1 MIDDYTCRPLRRPIA
16 LGGRAM
22 ESRSAFGRL
31 SMTRWPL
38 LLALCTFG
46 PTLAGT
52 SARSANADA
61 VADFYKGKTVTV
73 VVSSSAAG
81 GYDTIARAVARHM
94 SRHMPGNPV
103 FFVRNMPGAG
113 GMTATNF
120 IYNNAERDGT
130 VIALVQNNTPF
141 EPLFGTKE
149 ARYDPVKFNW
159 LGSPSSET
167 AMVLLWHTVPVNT
180 VAELKTHEVAV
191 GVSGANSTPA
201 FFTRLLNAILGTKMK
216 PINGYPGQND
226 VLLAMER
233 RELDGHPSAF
243 FSSVRSTRPTWLREK
258 IAKAVLQYGPE
269 KIAELPDVPFALDLV
284 GNDEDRLVM
293 QAAFAPLALGRPFLM
308 PPGVPAERVAALRM
322 AFAATM
328 ADAEFLSEG
337 EKMGLGLNAPRTGEQ
352 IQDVMERAYR
362 SPPAVIDRLRQLNS
376 P

>member
-1 MIDDYTCRPLRRPIA
+1 MTFRY
-16 LGGRAM
+16 
-22 ESRSAFGRL
+22 GRL
-31 SMTRWPL
+31 VV
-38 LLALCTFG
+38 LCSLVG
-46 PTLAGT
+46 AGVPP
-52 SARSANADA
+52 AKADA
-61 VADFYKGKTVTV
+61 VADFYRGRTVTV

-94 SRHMPGNPV
+94 GKHMPGNPA
-103 FFVRNMPGAG
+103 FIVRNMPGAG

-120 IYNNAERDGT
+120 LYNTADKDGS
-130 VIALVQNNTPF
+130 VIGLVQNNTPF

-167 AMVLLWHTVPVNT
+167 AMVLLWHAVPVSSID
-180 VAELKTHEVAV
+180 ELKAREVAV

-201 FFTRLLNAILGTKMK
+201 FFTRLLNATLGTKMK

-243 FSSVRSTRPTWLREK
+243 FSSVRSTRPTWLRDK
-258 IAKAVLQYGPE
+258 TAKAIVQYGPE
-269 KIAELPDVPFALDLV
+269 KLAELPDVPFAPDLV
-284 GNDEDRLVM
+284 SNDEDRLVM
-293 QAAFAPLALGRPFLM
+293 QAAFAPLALGRPFVI
-308 PPGVPAERVAALRM
+308 PPGVLAERVAALRK

-328 ADAEFLSEG
+328 ADPEFLAEG

-352 IQDVMERAYR
+352 IQAVMEQAYQ
-362 SPPAVIDRLRQLNS
+362 SPPTVIDRLRQLNS

>member
-1 MIDDYTCRPLRRPIA
+1 
-16 LGGRAM
+16 
-22 ESRSAFGRL
+22 
-31 SMTRWPL
+31 MTRRYPL
-38 LLALCTFG
+38 MLAFCAF
-46 PTLAGT
+46 A
-52 SARSANADA
+52 SACASPAEADP
-61 VADFYKGKTVTV
+61 VADFYKGRTVTV

-81 GYDTIARAVARHM
+81 GYDTLARALARHM
-94 SRHMPGNPV
+94 GKHVPGNPA
-103 FFVRNMPGAG
+103 FIVRNMPGAG

-120 IYNNAERDGT
+120 LYNNADQDGS
-130 VIALVQNNTPF
+130 VIGLVQNNTPF

-167 AMVLLWHTVPVNT
+167 AMVLLWHAVPVNT
-180 VAELKTHEVAV
+180 VGELRMREVTV

-243 FSSVRSTRPTWLREK
+243 FSSVRSTRPAWLREK
-258 IAKAVLQYGPE
+258 TAKAILQYGPE
-269 KIAELPDVPFALDLV
+269 KLAELPDVPFAPDLV
-284 GNDEDRLVM
+284 ASDEDKLTL
-293 QAAFAPLALGRPFLM
+293 QAAFAPLALGRPFLI
-308 PPGVPAERVAALRM
+308 PPGVPPERVAALRA

-328 ADAEFLSEG
+328 ADAEFLAEG
-337 EKMGLGLNAPRTGEQ
+337 ERMGLGLNAPRTGTQ
-352 IQDVMERAYR
+352 IQEVMERAYR
-362 SPPAVIDRLRQLNS
+362 SPPAVIEQLRQLNS

>member
-1 MIDDYTCRPLRRPIA
+1 MTFRY
-16 LGGRAM
+16 
-22 ESRSAFGRL
+22 GRL
-31 SMTRWPL
+31 VV
-38 LLALCTFG
+38 LCSLVG
-46 PTLAGT
+46 AGVPP
-52 SARSANADA
+52 ANADA
-61 VADFYKGKTVTV
+61 VADFYKGRTVTV

-94 SRHMPGNPV
+94 GKHMPGNPA
-103 FFVRNMPGAG
+103 FIVRNVPGAG

-120 IYNNAERDGT
+120 LYNTADKDGS
-130 VIALVQNNTPF
+130 VIGLVQNNTPF

-167 AMVLLWHTVPVNT
+167 AMVLLWHAVPVSSID
-180 VAELKTHEVAV
+180 ELRAREVAV

-201 FFTRLLNAILGTKMK
+201 FFTRLLNATLGTKMK

-243 FSSVRSTRPTWLREK
+243 FSSVRSTRPTWLRDK
-258 IAKAVLQYGPE
+258 TAKAIVQYGRE
-269 KIAELPDVPFALDLV
+269 KLAELPDVPFAPDLV
-284 GNDEDRLVM
+284 SDDEDRLVM
-293 QAAFAPLALGRPFLM
+293 QAAFAPLALGRPFVI
-308 PPGVPAERVAALRM
+308 PPGVLAERVAALRK

-328 ADAEFLSEG
+328 ADPEFLAEG

-352 IQDVMERAYR
+352 IQEVMEQAYQ

>member
-1 MIDDYTCRPLRRPIA
+1 MKRQQ
-16 LGGRAM
+16 
-22 ESRSAFGRL
+22 
-31 SMTRWPL
+31 L
-38 LLALCTFG
+38 LLALCGLLLGAG
-46 PTLAGT
+46 PAP
-52 SARSANADA
+52 ADP
-61 VADFYKGKTVTV
+61 VADFYRGKAVTV

-81 GYDTIARAVARHM
+81 GYDTIARALARHIG
-94 SRHMPGNPV
+94 RHMPGGPA
-103 FFVRNMPGAG
+103 FIVRNMPGAG

-120 IYNNAERDGT
+120 LYNNADKDGT
-130 VIALVQNNTPF
+130 VIGLVQNNTPF

-167 AMVLLWHTVPVNT
+167 AMVLLWHTVPVSS
-180 VAELKTHEVAV
+180 VAELKAREVAV

-201 FFTRLLNAILGTKMK
+201 FFTRLLNATLGTRMK

-243 FSSVRSTRPTWLREK
+243 FSSVRATRPGWLREK
-258 IAKAVLQYGPE
+258 TAKAIVQYGPE
-269 KIAELPDVPFALDLV
+269 KLAELPDVPFAPDLV
-284 GNDEDRLVM
+284 GSEEDRLVM

-308 PPGVPAERVAALRM
+308 PPGIPAERVAALRA

-328 ADAEFLSEG
+328 TDPEFLAESE
-337 EKMGLGLNAPRTGEQ
+337 KLGLGLNAPRTGEQ
-352 IQDVMERAYR
+352 IQQVMERTYL
-362 SPPAVIDRLRQLNS
+362 SPPRVIDRLRQLNV